1 MHDRSWRAG
10 EIQRGGL
17 FRSLVRAAGFRPL
30 FALAASLLSGFGGAA
45 LVTLINDGLAAED
58 AQLGAIGARFAAV
71 SLVVLGAR
79 WLSQR
84 AFMTLSQETL
94 AALRTRVSRQLVD
107 APFRELE
114 RRGSAHGLAVLT
126 QDIGVVANFFVQL
139 PELAMQGAVVL
150 GCLLYLAFLSLK
162 VFLCA
167 IVVVALGA
175 LGYHLSNTK
184 ALVRMRSARA
194 SEDEVIRH
202 FRALFDG
209 AKELKLHRERRRAFV
224 EEVLASAVNKVRA
237 ERVAGLRI
245 YAGAAAWGNFLFFAL
260 IGMVLFALGAYLGL
274 PRHVMSGYALIFLY
288 MILPME
294 AVLVAIPAVGQARIA
309 LERIERLSVDLPP
322 TEEAS
327 RPVTSDAAAAPAR
340 KVTLRRVTH
349 AFTREREE
357 RPFTLGPVDLEL
369 TTGEIVFLVGGNGSG
384 KTTLAKVLVGLYAP
398 ESGEVLLDDAP
409 VSEGSRDA
417 YRQSFSA
424 VFSDFFLFDSLLG
437 IAPDTLDERARELLV
452 ELQLEHKVGVEGGV
466 FSTTALSQGQRKRL
480 ALLVAYLEDRP
491 FYLFDEWAADQ
502 DPLYKQVFY
511 ETLLPALKAKGK
523 GVLVISHDDR
533 YFHVADRCIKLD
545 AGAVQAD
552 AKAAPSAE
560 KIAPRAAQA
569 VHSA

>member
-1 MHDRSWRAG
+1 
-10 EIQRGGL
+10 
-17 FRSLVRAAGFRPL
+17 
-30 FALAASLLSGFGGAA
+30 
-45 LVTLINDGLAAED
+45 
-58 AQLGAIGARFAAV
+58 
-71 SLVVLGAR
+71 
-79 WLSQR
+79 
-84 AFMTLSQETL
+84 
-94 AALRTRVSRQLVD
+94 
-107 APFRELE
+107 
-114 RRGSAHGLAVLT
+114 
-126 QDIGVVANFFVQL
+126 
-139 PELAMQGAVVL
+139 MQGAVVL

-369 TTGEIVFLVGGNGSG
+369 TTGEIVFPRRRERQREDHAGEGAGRPLRAGV
-384 KTTLAKVLVGLYAP
+384 
-398 ESGEVLLDDAP
+398 GEVLLDDAP

-417 YRQSFSA
+417 YRQSFGG
-424 VFSDFFLFDSLLG
+424 VLGFLPLRQPPRDRPRH
-437 IAPDTLDERARELLV
+437 ARRAGARALV

-466 FSTTALSQGQRKRL
+466 FSTTALARGTQAPRAARRL
-480 ALLVAYLEDRP
+480 PRRPALLPLRRVGGRSRP
-491 FYLFDEWAADQ
+491 ALQAGLLRDA
-502 DPLYKQVFY
+502 
-511 ETLLPALKAKGK
+511 LPALKA
-523 GVLVISHDDR
+523 
-533 YFHVADRCIKLD
+533 
-545 AGAVQAD
+545 
-552 AKAAPSAE
+552 
-560 KIAPRAAQA
+560 RARAC
-569 VHSA
+569 S